1 MLERY
6 RTTDGVTAKVDDL
19 FEGTWVKLVA
29 PTADEVD
36 EVSYVLGIDRDDL
49 LAAMDPEEKTRVE
62 MDGSDLM
69 VLVDVPSSDSVSSE
83 LARNTIPLCIF
94 LTRTHVV
101 TVCAEDLPFLADF
114 HQGRVRGFSTW
125 SRSRFACAVLMRNA
139 LVYQRVLVDIDRR
152 RLEFERSIDDIRDER
167 DLLALHALES
177 SLVYLATSLRGNGN
191 VLARLRRSRRLLSH
205 VGIDELLE
213 DAIVENEQ
221 AIEMAQIY
229 RDVIGGT
236 RDLLSSVMDL
246 RLNNVM
252 RRLTVITMVLS
263 IPTIISGFYG
273 MNVNPDWMPLAYTA
287 HGFMIICIGTILL
300 CLGLTFILK
309 RRKLY

>member
-1 MLERY
+1 MMERY
-6 RTTDGVTAKVDDL
+6 RTTDGITSVVDDL
-19 FEGTWVKLVA
+19 FEGTWVKLVS
-29 PTADEVD
+29 PTADEAQ
-36 EVSYVLGIDRDDL
+36 EVSHVLGIDQDDL

-69 VLVDVPSSDSVSSE
+69 ILVDVPSGASPGE
-83 LARNTIPLCIF
+83 QARNTIPLSIF
-94 LTRTHVV
+94 LTKSHVV
-101 TVCAEDLPFLADF
+101 TVCAEDLPFLSDF
-114 HQGRVRGFSTW
+114 HEGRVRGFSTW
-125 SRSRFACAVLMRNA
+125 SRSRFACAVLMRIA

-152 RLEFERSIDDIRDER
+152 RTKFETRIDDIEDEG

-177 SLVYLATSLRGNGN
+177 SLVYLSTSLRGNSN

-263 IPTIISGFYG
+263 IPTIVSGFYG

-287 HGFMIICIGTILL
+287 HGFAIICIATTAL
-300 CLGLTFILK
+300 CFWLTAFLK
-309 RRKLY
+309 KRKLY